1 MQRTLVRILLLG
13 ALITVAAGRTVS
25 AAGPLLAAPDAAA
38 PPIPHWPVLR
48 DRAGSVLGLHGG
60 RVSAST
66 VDGQVESAALLIL
79 PTGYTAPVLNDGA
92 LATFPVAYFDR
103 PGCKGREYLPPSAD
117 YAGLLP
123 FPGLIYRSAASGQI
137 MHIAQ
142 QTTPGRVAAKS
153 RLELDAQGIRCEATE
168 AVLPLLAAEPNAP
181 AVTGMNRDGN
191 LQGPISVAVEA
202 GTGGAAKSL
211 RRMRSGAV
219 GSTLDAGTP
228 EAAEEPQRECSP
240 GCLEDAVGNGIC
252 DIPCYFESCRYDG
265 GDCATMDEDEL
276 DKALAN
282 MCSPGCNR
290 EDIGDGFCDVACQTE
305 ACGQDGGDCDLKTTE

>member
-1 MQRTLVRILLLG
+1 MQRTLLRILLLG
-13 ALITVAAGRTVS
+13 ALLAAAAGQTVS
-25 AAGPLLAAPDAAA
+25 AAGPRLAAHDAAA
-38 PPIPHWPVLR
+38 PPVPHWPVLR

-60 RVSAST
+60 RVSAYT
-66 VDGQVESAALLIL
+66 VEGQFESAALLIL

-137 MHIAQ
+137 MHVAQ
-142 QTTPGRVAAKS
+142 ETAPGRVAAKS
-153 RLELDAQGIRCEATE
+153 WLQLDAQGTRCEPTE
-168 AVLPLLAAEPNAP
+168 TVLPLLGAEPNVP

-202 GTGGAAKSL
+202 GTGGVAKSL
-211 RRMRSGAV
+211 RRMPSGAD
-219 GSTLDAGTP
+219 GLLDDGAP
-228 EAAEEPQRECSP
+228 AADEEPQRECSP
-240 GCLEDAVGNGIC
+240 GCLEDAVGNGVC
-252 DIPCYFESCRYDG
+252 DIPCYFESCRHDG
-265 GDCATMDEDEL
+265 GDCATMDQDEL

-290 EDIGDGFCDVACQTE
+290 EDIGDGFCDAACQTE
-305 ACGQDGGDCDLKTTE
+305 ACGQDGGDCDQNAD